1 MNILKNIITLMIIA
15 FCARIY
21 TAVIFYQLHNNEV
34 ATAYGI
40 IILSTILAFLTMK
53 PTQG

>member
-1 MNILKNIITLMIIA
+1 MNTLKNIITFLIIV
-15 FCARIY
+15 FCTRIY

-53 PTQG
+53 PKQG

>member
-1 MNILKNIITLMIIA
+1 MNILKNVLTLMIIA

-34 ATAYGI
+34 GTAYAI
-40 IILSTILAFLTMK
+40 MIVSTVCFFLTMK
-53 PTQG
+53 PEQG

>member
-1 MNILKNIITLMIIA
+1 MNTLKNIITFLIIV

-53 PTQG
+53 PKQG

>member
-34 ATAYGI
+34 STAYGI
-40 IILSTILAFLTMK
+40 MITSIILVFLTMK